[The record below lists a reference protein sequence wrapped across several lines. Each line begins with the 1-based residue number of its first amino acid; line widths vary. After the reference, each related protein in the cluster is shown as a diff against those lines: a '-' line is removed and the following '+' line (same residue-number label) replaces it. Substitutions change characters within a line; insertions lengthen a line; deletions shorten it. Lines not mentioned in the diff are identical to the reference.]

1 MRCKK
6 EKSAESEFCELRE
19 CVFESLIEGMDTIQT
34 AESEFLQQFA
44 SFICAFAAECFDGCI
59 SLACGEYTAH
69 DTSNMEV
76 HRSVW
81 RTRKQLDKQ
90 FRQSVMS
97 IGI

>member
-1 MRCKK
+1 MQRGGKSVAQSVFCK
-6 EKSAESEFCELRE
+6 LRE
-19 CVFESLIEGMDTIQT
+19 CVFEGLIEGVDTIQT
-34 AESEFLQQFA
+34 ADSEFLHQFD

-81 RTRKQLDKQ
+81 RTRKQLHEQ
-90 FRQSVMS
+90 IRQRAMS
-97 IGI
+97 IGM